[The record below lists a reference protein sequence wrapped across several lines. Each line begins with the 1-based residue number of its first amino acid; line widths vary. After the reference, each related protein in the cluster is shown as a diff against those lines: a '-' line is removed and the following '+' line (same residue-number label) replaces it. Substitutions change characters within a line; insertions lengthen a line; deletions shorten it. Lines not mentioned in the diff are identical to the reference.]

1 MYFLADLYVPCAE
14 CEGKRFQEKIL
25 QVRVKEHSIH
35 DVLNLTVDQALAF
48 FATSCPAVHKGLQVL
63 HQLGLGYLTLGQ
75 PATTLS
81 GGETQ
86 RLKIAR
92 ELANT
97 PKRSAANSSPKGA
110 LYILDEPT
118 RGLHLEDITRLLTV
132 LNQLVEEG
140 HTVLVVEHHL
150 DVIKCADWVIDLG
163 PGGGESGGQIVAQGP
178 PEKVAG
184 HPNSITGK
192 YLATFLATSQ

>member
-1 MYFLADLYVPCAE
+1 
-14 CEGKRFQEKIL
+14 
-25 QVRVKEHSIH
+25 
-35 DVLNLTVDQALAF
+35 
-48 FATSCPAVHKGLQVL
+48 
-63 HQLGLGYLTLGQ
+63 
-75 PATTLS
+75 TTLS

-92 ELANT
+92 ELTNA
-97 PKRSAANSSPKGA
+97 PKRSAANSDHNGA

-140 HTVLVVEHHL
+140 NTVLVVEHHL

-163 PGGGESGGQIVAQGP
+163 PGGGDSGGHIVAQGQ
-178 PEKVAG
+178 PEDISAN
-184 HPNSITGK
+184 PNSITGK
-192 YLATFLATSQ
+192 YLKTLLVPN

>member
-1 MYFLADLYVPCAE
+1 
-14 CEGKRFQEKIL
+14 K
-25 QVRVKEHSIH
+25 
-35 DVLNLTVDQALAF
+35 VL
-48 FATSCPAVHKGLQVL
+48 KGLRVL
-63 HQLGLGYLTLGQ
+63 QQLGLGYLTLGQ

-92 ELANT
+92 ELTNT
-97 PKRSAANSSPKGA
+97 PKRLAADSDHNGA

-140 HTVLVVEHHL
+140 NTVLVVEHHL
-150 DVIKCADWVIDLG
+150 DIIKCADWVIDLG
-163 PGGGESGGQIVAQGP
+163 PGGGESGGHIVDQGT
-178 PEKVAG
+178 PEDIAKNR
-184 HPNSITGK
+184 NSITGK
-192 YLATFLATSQ
+192 YLKPLLK

>member
-14 CEGKRFQEKIL
+14 CEGKRFKEKIL

-35 DVLNLTVDQALAF
+35 DILNLTVDQAIVF
-48 FATSCPAVHKGLQVL
+48 FETSCPSALKGLRVL
-63 HQLGLGYLTLGQ
+63 KQLGLGYLTLGQ

-92 ELANT
+92 ELAT
-97 PKRSAANSSPKGA
+97 TTKRSSINSSQKGV

-132 LNQLVEEG
+132 LNQLIEEG
-140 HTVLVVEHHL
+140 NTVLIVEHHL
-150 DVIKCADWVIDLG
+150 DIIKCADWVIDLG
-163 PGGGESGGQIVAQGP
+163 PGGGESGGHIVAEGS
-178 PEKVAG
+178 PEDIANTP
-184 HPNSITGK
+184 HSITGK
-192 YLATFLATSQ
+192 YLKPLLTLTR